1 MGTARAYEKST
12 MIIKKFLT
20 DDEKLHLGIP
30 LAQFEGG
37 HDTPAPLDWSGIS
50 DETSGS
56 SPRETA
62 APQQDTKYPELL
74 TAGTSGQRAR
84 PLPAQRAQKVGSP
97 MTQKR
102 FRSIRS

>member
-1 MGTARAYEKST
+1 

-56 SPRETA
+56 SPRETGT
-62 APQQDTKYPELL
+62 PQQGTRYPDLL
-74 TAGTSGQRAR
+74 TAGTSGQRVK
-84 PLPAQRAQKVGSP
+84 PMLAQTQKVGSP
-97 MTQKR
+97 IPQKKY
-102 FRSIRS
+102 RSVRSY